1 MNEFLKESTE
11 IQIGFRP
18 PEFDFYK
25 GVCGLVK
32 ETECFGSGT
41 GAFPDQIL
49 KNLNKN
55 SNTYEGFEDKEKK
68 KPKMYDEFTLKV
80 LFYLKR
86 Y

>member
-1 MNEFLKESTE
+1 M
-11 IQIGFRP
+11 QIGFQP

-25 GVCGLVK
+25 GVCGLAK
-32 ETECFGSGT
+32 ETDSFRSGT

-55 SNTYEGFEDKEKK
+55 SNTYEGFEDKSKQ

-80 LFYLKR
+80 IFYLKK